1 MLVTVGVG
9 DNNRILLTLLANKT
23 LFLRWSE
30 ASTFRRCRSHRKSF
44 TNITMLPTSRRHQH
58 HDVTNITDTILLRP
72 IFNSF
77 YRLNKNVHIFV
88 FDQAVSW
95 GFSFLMVSVHRI
107 SKPTSQSF
115 LHQKIVSLLLRQT
128 DRTIELWKLFSNSF
142 FYDLIVL
149 SSFYICILSRDY
161 PYNIQCV
168 WVFDDAKMSLSK
180 SKTMIIQFFWIYFI

>member
-1 MLVTVGVG
+1 MS
-9 DNNRILLTLLANKT
+9 LTSK
-23 LFLRWSE
+23 
-30 ASTFRRCRSHRKSF
+30 
-44 TNITMLPTSRRHQH
+44 IIHQH
-58 HDVTNITDTILLRP
+58 HDVTNITDTIPMRP

-95 GFSFLMVSVHRI
+95 GFSFPMVSVRRI
-107 SKPTSQSF
+107 LMSKIF
-115 LHQKIVSLLLRQT
+115 LEQTIVSLLLFQT
-128 DRTIELWKLFSNSF
+128 DTTIQLWKLFSNSF

-161 PYNIQCV
+161 PYNIQFV